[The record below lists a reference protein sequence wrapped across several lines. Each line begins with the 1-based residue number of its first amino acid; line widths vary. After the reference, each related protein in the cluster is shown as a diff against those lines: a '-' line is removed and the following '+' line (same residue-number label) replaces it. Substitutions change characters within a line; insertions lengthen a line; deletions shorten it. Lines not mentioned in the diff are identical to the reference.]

1 MVLLTIPP
9 SLAHLKEILLL
20 TAAKKLFLINNEQ
33 QTLNINT
40 FINILLSLIK
50 YSLQQEN
57 GIFKLEEAALALGAE
72 EITVKRALEFLRA
85 EAMLSY
91 EYISYQELL
100 ITKGG
105 TKDQGRSNLSSSSLK
120 KLLKESSAFR
130 RFIKN
135 KDIDKIEGLL
145 NNALSRNE

>member
-1 MVLLTIPP
+1 
-9 SLAHLKEILLL
+9 
-20 TAAKKLFLINNEQ
+20 
-33 QTLNINT
+33 
-40 FINILLSLIK
+40 
-50 YSLQQEN
+50 
-57 GIFKLEEAALALGAE
+57 
-72 EITVKRALEFLRA
+72 
-85 EAMLSY
+85 MLSY

-105 TKDQGRSNLSSSSLK
+105 TKDRGRSNLSSGSLK

-130 RFIKN
+130 RFIKY